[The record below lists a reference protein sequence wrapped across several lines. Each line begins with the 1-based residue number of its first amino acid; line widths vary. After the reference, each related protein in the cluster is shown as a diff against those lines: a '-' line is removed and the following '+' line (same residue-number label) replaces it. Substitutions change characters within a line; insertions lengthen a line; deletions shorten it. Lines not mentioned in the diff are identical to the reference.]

1 MTDKDCIPASRSSNG
16 TPLFNCV
23 CPDCGKVRLADKRK
37 LERPCQQCAMA
48 RRKTHG
54 LSDAPIYRM
63 WSGMV
68 ARCTYPSASS
78 YRYYGSRG
86 IDVCKAWRDSPSEFF
101 SWAMANGYQEGLE
114 IDRRDTDGDYTPEN
128 CRFIPHMIN
137 SQLRRNARC
146 TLEQAKQ
153 VKQMLEQG
161 TPCREVALTVGVP
174 YMSAWHISKGNT
186 WRNA

>member
-1 MTDKDCIPASRSSNG
+1 
-16 TPLFNCV
+16 
-23 CPDCGKVRLADKRK
+23 
-37 LERPCQQCAMA
+37 
-48 RRKTHG
+48 
-54 LSDAPIYRM
+54 
-63 WSGMV
+63 
-68 ARCTYPSASS
+68 
-78 YRYYGSRG
+78 
-86 IDVCKAWRDSPSEFF
+86 
-101 SWAMANGYQEGLE
+101 
-114 IDRRDTDGDYTPEN
+114 
-128 CRFIPHMIN
+128 MIN